1 MDEWELTCGCLAGRI
16 GLMARTYAEAVRS
29 LMSKSGMTVAAL
41 ASASGLEPS
50 LISSIERGKL
60 DEPTFSTIID
70 LAKGLGI
77 PTVTLVEEGLGGV
90 GCTVRKL
97 SIKDL
102 SKRIDLL
109 MPEQEELIRSAFE
122 NDQQELLIELH
133 EDLETWA
140 AVEVALTL
148 ASLKPDEISCVAP
161 GLIYLWWDKSLAHLP
176 AT

>member
-1 MDEWELTCGCLAGRI
+1 
-16 GLMARTYAEAVRS
+16 MARTYAEAVRS
-29 LMSKSGMTVAAL
+29 LRSERGMTVAAL
-41 ASASGLEPS
+41 ESASGLESS
-50 LISSIERGKL
+50 LISDIERGA
-60 DEPTFSTIID
+60 DDPSFSTMID

-77 PTVTLVEEGLGGV
+77 PPVTLVEEGLGGV
-90 GCTVRKL
+90 GDHVRKL
-97 SIKDL
+97 SINDL

-109 MPEQEELIRSAFE
+109 TPEQEERIRSAFE

-140 AVEVALTL
+140 AVGVALAL
-148 ASLKPDEISCVAP
+148 ATLKPDEISCVAP